1 MHLGVP
7 LMQKATDQ
15 IDATNRDLFARHLEG
30 RKPLGGAG
38 VSPEAKFSE
47 SALPAEV
54 LDSLVPTTAA
64 AESFR
69 NKSAHDVAGA
79 VPGRDVP
86 AEKLVRGWRLIACVF
101 LPFAAGFYISYLFRS
116 INALISGDLTSDLGL
131 SAADLGL
138 LTSVYFLTFAV
149 AQLPIGVL
157 LDRYGPRRVQ
167 SALLLVAAAG
177 AAMFAVSEGFWALV
191 LARALIGLGVAA
203 ALTAGLKAI
212 VQWFPKERVALA
224 NGSIV
229 MLGALGA
236 VTATVPADLLLD
248 WAGWRGLFEV
258 LAVATAAIA
267 AVIYLVV
274 PDTAAAKAS
283 KRSASIS
290 LKTVYSDARFWRL
303 APLSAVCA
311 GSAWAM
317 QGLWA
322 APWLTDVEGLDRP
335 ELVRHLFVMAV
346 AVCAGSFLM
355 GAVADRLGRRGI
367 GPQALLA
374 VVATLFIATQL
385 ALILRLPLP
394 SYLPWTIVAAAGT
407 GHVLSYTILA
417 EYFPKEVAGRAN
429 AALNVLHF
437 GAAFVLQYSIG
448 LVLDQ
453 WPRLDGHYPTIA
465 YQVAFGLVIALQF
478 VALAWF
484 ELPKVR
490 RWWLDFRSHLSGQM
504 LVRFGGASSLAQ
516 PAGDLP
522 DLGQLDAIPLV
533 PELGSGSSRE
543 VVD

>member
-1 MHLGVP
+1 M
-7 LMQKATDQ
+7 
-15 IDATNRDLFARHLEG
+15 RAREEFEVREKSDEAGALIALE
-30 RKPLGGAG
+30 RAPLGGPGA
-38 VSPEAKFSE
+38 SPDPKLSG
-47 SALPAEV
+47 SALPVEV
-54 LDSLVPTTAA
+54 LSSLLPSSTAA
-64 AESFR
+64 AER
-69 NKSAHDVAGA
+69 LLYGAAHDPVDAASGPDA
-79 VPGRDVP
+79 AP
-86 AEKLVRGWRLIACVF
+86 EKLLRGWRLIACVF

-177 AAMFAVSEGFWALV
+177 AAMFATSEGFAALV

-212 VQWFPKERVALA
+212 VQWFPRERVALA

-236 VTATVPADLLLD
+236 VTATAPADLVLD
-248 WAGWRGLFEV
+248 WVGWRGLFEL
-258 LAVATAAIA
+258 LAVATAGIA
-267 AVIYLVV
+267 AVIYFVV
-274 PDTAAAKAS
+274 PDTAAAKAC
-283 KRSASIS
+283 KRTASIS
-290 LKTVYSDARFWRL
+290 LKTVYSDERFWRL
-303 APLSAVCA
+303 APLSAACA

-322 APWLTDVEGLDRP
+322 APWLTDVEGVDRP
-335 ELVRHLFVMAV
+335 DLVRHLFVMGL

-374 VVATLFIATQL
+374 IVASIFIATQL

-394 SYLPWTIVAAAGT
+394 SYLLWTIVAAAGT

-417 EYFPKEVAGRAN
+417 ERFPKEVAGRAN

-453 WPRLDGHYPTIA
+453 WMRVDGHYPTIA

-478 VALAWF
+478 VALVWF
-484 ELPKVR
+484 ELPQAR
-490 RWWLDFRSHLSGQM
+490 RWWSDFRSRLRGHVF
-504 LVRFGGASSLAQ
+504 VRFRAASSLAQ
-516 PAGDLP
+516 PIGDLP
-522 DLGQLDAIPLV
+522 HFGRVDAIPLV
-533 PELGSGSSRE
+533 PDLANGSTRE
-543 VVD
+543 SVE